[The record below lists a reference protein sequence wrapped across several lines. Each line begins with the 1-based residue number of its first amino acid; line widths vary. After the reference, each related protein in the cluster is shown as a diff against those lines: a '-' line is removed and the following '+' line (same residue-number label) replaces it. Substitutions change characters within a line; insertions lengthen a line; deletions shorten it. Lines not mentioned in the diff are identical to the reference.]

1 MSCGTHTTEA
11 DIKLLLQNKEFSKS
25 LNLRSMETVWIP
37 VQFHLIAKSDGNG
50 RIQINRVFEALCKLN
65 EDFSS
70 SSMQF
75 YFNGDIKEI
84 NNSAMYDMNFPPIP
98 SGVNTQ
104 FAIRRVQGNVN
115 IFVGN
120 GLASGNSGFY
130 TSGTDV
136 IYMDRTYMTTDDV
149 ILAHELGHYF
159 GLPHTFFGWE
169 DTTYDPDEPTP
180 TEVFRGNTA
189 YQVEY
194 VDRTINC
201 ENSGDFFCGTPAD
214 YITDW
219 NGGCDYAGG
228 AVDPDSVIIDPD
240 ERNMMAYY
248 SFANCDEYIFADDQ
262 GAAMMAN
269 YMNRG
274 ELNGTNIEKI
284 PAVENQ
290 AQLSLPVNG
299 GEAQAD
305 NVLIK
310 WDAPEHATHYI
321 VQVSRTATFIVPDF
335 NTLTTE
341 TEVLLPELKI
351 GRKYY
356 WKVTAFNGMNT
367 CDLIQ
372 SEVSDFTAVEMVSST
387 SETGFGNALSIVQNP
402 ISKGSPILIES
413 DANLGES
420 NVLLY
425 DNQGRLIVKSKL
437 QINEG
442 RHQIL
447 DSDALAGGT
456 YFLRVESKLAS
467 DVLKFVIL

>member
-1 MSCGTHTTEA
+1 
-11 DIKLLLQNKEFSKS
+11 
-25 LNLRSMETVWIP
+25 
-37 VQFHLIAKSDGNG
+37 
-50 RIQINRVFEALCKLN
+50 
-65 EDFSS
+65 
-70 SSMQF
+70 
-75 YFNGDIKEI
+75 
-84 NNSAMYDMNFPPIP
+84 
-98 SGVNTQ
+98 
-104 FAIRRVQGNVN
+104 
-115 IFVGN
+115 
-120 GLASGNSGFY
+120 
-130 TSGTDV
+130 
-136 IYMDRTYMTTDDV
+136 
-149 ILAHELGHYF
+149 
-159 GLPHTFFGWE
+159 
-169 DTTYDPDEPTP
+169 
-180 TEVFRGNTA
+180 
-189 YQVEY
+189 VEY